1 MSDYNK
7 TEKQFITFV
16 ERTVRGIQ
24 LDYFRRR
31 TLKVSRETTIDNSRA
46 VSVQQYFP
54 DYITLQLLLDSC
66 DLHTFHCLRSLSKKQ
81 IFILLRL
88 LNGYTEK
95 EIAAYLKISQ
105 QAVHSTKSRIKARL
119 QRT

>member
-16 ERTVRGIQ
+16 ERTVRGIR

-31 TLKVSRETTIDNSRA
+31 TLRTSRETPLENSRVMQ
-46 VSVQQYFP
+46 VSQRFNEN
-54 DYITLQLLLDSC
+54 ITLQHLLDSC
-66 DLHTFHCLRSLSKKQ
+66 DLPTVCCLRSLSSRQ
-81 IFILLRL
+81 IFILLKL

-95 EIAAYLKISQ
+95 EIASHLRISQ
-105 QAVHSTKSRIKARL
+105 QAVHSTKSRIWARL
-119 QRT
+119 QRI